1 MQQYKEV
8 PEWAYFALLVVAI
21 ALGAAGV
28 GAYPTETTPAVVLY
42 GVFLAMIFCIPI
54 GIIQSITN
62 VQVTLNVL
70 AEFLGG
76 LWFPG
81 NGQRSAFYY
90 AIYQVADRSLS
101 SQRSR

>member
-1 MQQYKEV
+1 MQQYREV
-8 PEWAYFALLVVAI
+8 PEWAYFATLVIAI
-21 ALGAAGV
+21 ALGAAVV

-42 GVFLAMIFCIPI
+42 GVFLAIIFCVPI

-62 VQVTLNVL
+62 VQITLNVL

-81 NGQRSAFYY
+81 NGQRSPLYHAVCR
-90 AIYQVADRSLS
+90 AADGSL
-101 SQRSR
+101 